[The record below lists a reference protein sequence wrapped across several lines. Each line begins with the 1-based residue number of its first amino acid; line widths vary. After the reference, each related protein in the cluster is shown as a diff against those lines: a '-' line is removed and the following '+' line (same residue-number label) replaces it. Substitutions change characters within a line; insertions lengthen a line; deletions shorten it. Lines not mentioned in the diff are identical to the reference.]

1 MQICQP
7 QLPFA
12 ILLWVVC
19 SWLDG
24 FPTDAR
30 FLGCVCYALHQL
42 KIILANCDY
51 FISIFYL
58 LVRIGPIPWQI
69 LFNWISFQIYGHWPK
84 SLLFSCWLQ
93 WYTWLELE
101 NDMSQY
107 SGKLWQKA
115 LTEETFC
122 IFLNSGVLGNVD
134 AFHILGTKE
143 GASMVISFVEPFTF
157 NQLKACKTVF
167 LFIKEIKSK

>member
-30 FLGCVCYALHQL
+30 FLGCVCYAPHQL
-42 KIILANCDY
+42 KIILAKCDY

-58 LVRIGPIPWQI
+58 LVRIGLIPWQI
-69 LFNWISFQIYGHWPK
+69 LFNWIVRFQIYGHWPK

-93 WYTWLELE
+93 WYILWLELE
-101 NDMSQY
+101 HDTLPCRISTIPVLINFKKMGPPPTAYLVGCFY
-107 SGKLWQKA
+107 S
-115 LTEETFC
+115 F
-122 IFLNSGVLGNVD
+122 
-134 AFHILGTKE
+134 
-143 GASMVISFVEPFTF
+143 F
-157 NQLKACKTVF
+157 NF
-167 LFIKEIKSK
+167 WS